1 MKKIIL
7 SLLLLVS
14 FVGAQTASA
23 FSFDWGV
30 TGGFNLT
37 KLKVDK
43 QSKFFDTKGNAGWF
57 AGVKANVGLF
67 AGFGLD
73 GALLYNQMKY
83 STTATYQFDVVTI
96 STPDVVTINET
107 SRSFAIPINLK
118 YSIGLGKTANVYV
131 TTGPQFDFAIGD
143 KKDKDNATS
152 IISSF
157 EQENMTTSWNVGA
170 GVKLF
175 KHLDLGLSYNFGLS
189 KAAKQSLDLVSGA
202 TVGIKPPY
210 DFSDVKANTFK
221 IQATY
226 YF

>member
-1 MKKIIL
+1 MKKIIF
-7 SLLLLVS
+7 SLVLLVS
-14 FVGAQTASA
+14 IVGAQTASA

-37 KLKVDK
+37 KLKIDK
-43 QSKFFDTKGNAGWF
+43 QSKFFDTNGNSGWF
-57 AGVKANVGLF
+57 LGVKANVGLIG
-67 AGFGLD
+67 GFGLD

-83 STTATYQFDVVTI
+83 STTADFGLDAVTI
-96 STPDVVTINET
+96 SET

-118 YSIGLGKTANVYV
+118 YSIGLGKMANVYV
-131 TTGPQFDFAIGD
+131 TTGPQFDFALGD
-143 KKDKDNATS
+143 KNDKDNATLIVS
-152 IISSF
+152 TF
-157 EQENMTTSWNVGA
+157 EQENLTTSWNVGA

-189 KAAKQSLDLVSGA
+189 KAAKQTLDLVGGT
-202 TVGIKPPY
+202 TVGVTLPY
-210 DFSDVKANTFK
+210 EFNSVKANTFK

>member
-7 SLLLLVS
+7 SLVLLVS

-37 KLKVDK
+37 KLKFDK
-43 QSKFFDTKGNAGWF
+43 ASKSFDTNGQAGWF
-57 AGVKANVGLF
+57 LGLKANVGLIG
-67 AGFGLD
+67 GFGLD

-83 STTATYQFDVVTI
+83 TTTANLDLGAV
-96 STPDVVTINET
+96 STNEIVSINET
-107 SRSFAIPINLK
+107 ARSFAIPINLK
-118 YSIGLGKTANVYV
+118 YSIGLGKMANVYV
-131 TTGPQFDFAIGD
+131 TTGPQFDFAMGD
-143 KKDKDNATS
+143 KNDEDNTTA
-152 IISSF
+152 IVSSF

-189 KAAKQSLDLVSGA
+189 KAAKQTIDIVGGT
-202 TVGIKPPY
+202 TVGTTLPY
-210 DFSDVKANTFK
+210 EFNNVKANTFK

>member
-7 SLLLLVS
+7 SLVLLVS

-43 QSKFFDTKGNAGWF
+43 QSKWYDSNNKAGWF
-57 AGVKANVGLF
+57 AGVKVNLGLI

-83 STTATYQFDVVTI
+83 TTTANLDLGTV
-96 STPDVVTINET
+96 SINET
-107 SRSFAIPINLK
+107 ARSFAIPVNLK
-118 YSIGLGKTANVYV
+118 YSIGLGKQANVYI

-143 KKDKDNATS
+143 KSEEDKVSTVA
-152 IISSF
+152 SSTF
-157 EQENMTTSWNVGA
+157 SQENMTTSWNVGA

-175 KHLDLGLSYNFGLS
+175 KHFDLGLSYNLGLS
-189 KAAKQSLDLVSGA
+189 KAANQ
-202 TVGIKPPY
+202 TVGGSTTLPHN
-210 DFSDVKANTFK
+210 SVKANTFK

>member
-7 SLLLLVS
+7 SLVLLVS
-14 FVGAQTASA
+14 IVGAQTASA

-37 KLKVDK
+37 KLKFDK
-43 QSKFFDTKGNAGWF
+43 KRKSFDTNGQAGWF
-57 AGVKANVGLF
+57 VGVKGNVGLNG
-67 AGFGLD
+67 GFGLD
-73 GALLYNQMKY
+73 GALLHT
-83 STTATYQFDVVTI
+83 TTADYGLGTV
-96 STPDVVTINET
+96 SINET
-107 SRSFAIPINLK
+107 ARSFAIPINLK
-118 YSIGLGKTANVYV
+118 YSFGLGKTANVYV

-143 KKDKDNATS
+143 KSDDDNAALIVST
-152 IISSF
+152 F

-175 KHLDLGLSYNFGLS
+175 KHFDLGVSYNFGLS
-189 KAAKQSLDLVSGA
+189 KAAKQTNDLVSGT
-202 TVGIKPPY
+202 TVGITLPNNN
-210 DFSDVKANTFK
+210 SVKANTFK

>member
-7 SLLLLVS
+7 SLVLLVS
-14 FVGAQTASA
+14 IIGAQTASA

-37 KLKVDK
+37 KLKFDK
-43 QSKFFDTKGNAGWF
+43 ESKLFDTNGQAGWF
-57 AGVKANVGLF
+57 LGVKGNVGLI
-67 AGFGLD
+67 AGLGLD

-83 STTATYQFDVVTI
+83 TTTADYGLGTV
-96 STPDVVTINET
+96 SINET
-107 SRSFAIPINLK
+107 ARSFAIPINLK
-118 YSIGLGKTANVYV
+118 YSIGLGKMANVYV
-131 TTGPQFDFAIGD
+131 TTGPQFDFAMGD
-143 KKDKDNATS
+143 KNDEDNTTA
-152 IISSF
+152 IVSSF

-189 KAAKQSLDLVSGA
+189 KAAKQTIDLVSG
-202 TVGIKPPY
+202 TTMGITLPNNN
-210 DFSDVKANTFK
+210 SVKANTFK

>member
-7 SLLLLVS
+7 SLVLLVS

-37 KLKVDK
+37 KLKIDK
-43 QSKFFDTKGNAGWF
+43 ESKSFDTNGQAGWF
-57 AGVKANVGLF
+57 VGLKANVSLI

-83 STTATYQFDVVTI
+83 TNTATFNNASVSV
-96 STPDVVTINET
+96 NET

-118 YSIGLGKTANVYV
+118 YSIGLGKLANVYV
-131 TTGPQFDFAIGD
+131 TTGPQFDFALGN
-143 KKDKDNATS
+143 KKNDDNATLIVS
-152 IISSF
+152 TF

-189 KAAKQSLDLVSGA
+189 ETAKQ
-202 TVGIKPPY
+202 TINIVGGTTIGSTLPANFNTK
-210 DFSDVKANTFK
+210 VKANTFK

>member
-7 SLLLLVS
+7 SLVLLVS

-43 QSKFFDTKGNAGWF
+43 QSKWYDSNNKAGWF
-57 AGVKANVGLF
+57 AGVKVNLGLI

-83 STTATYQFDVVTI
+83 STTANITS
-96 STPDVVTINET
+96 STLSINET
-107 SRSFAIPINLK
+107 ARSFAIPINFK
-118 YSIGLGKTANVYV
+118 YSIGLGKQANVYI

-143 KKDKDNATS
+143 KSDEDKGGV
-152 IISSF
+152 IVSSF
-157 EQENMTTSWNVGA
+157 ERENMTTSWNVGA

-175 KHLDLGLSYNFGLS
+175 KHFDLGLSYNFGLS
-189 KAAKQSLDLVSGA
+189 KAADQTLSSTSLPLNS
-202 TVGIKPPY
+202 
-210 DFSDVKANTFK
+210 VKANTFK

>member
-7 SLLLLVS
+7 SLVLLVS

-37 KLKVDK
+37 KLKFDK
-43 QSKFFDTKGNAGWF
+43 ASKSFDTNGQAGWF
-57 AGVKANVGLF
+57 LGLKANVGLIG
-67 AGFGLD
+67 GFGLD

-83 STTATYQFDVVTI
+83 TTTADYGLGTV
-96 STPDVVTINET
+96 SINET
-107 SRSFAIPINLK
+107 ARSFAIPINLK
-118 YSIGLGKTANVYV
+118 YSVGLGKMANVYV
-131 TTGPQFDFAIGD
+131 TTGPQFDFAMGD
-143 KKDKDNATS
+143 KNDDDNTTA
-152 IISSF
+152 IVSSF

-189 KAAKQSLDLVSGA
+189 KAAKQTIDLVSGT
-202 TVGIKPPY
+202 TVGITLPNNN
-210 DFSDVKANTFK
+210 SVKANTFK

>member
-7 SLLLLVS
+7 SLVLLVS

-43 QSKFFDTKGNAGWF
+43 QSKWYDSNNKAGWF
-57 AGVKANVGLF
+57 AGVKVNLGLI

-83 STTATYQFDVVTI
+83 STTANITS
-96 STPDVVTINET
+96 STLSINET
-107 SRSFAIPINLK
+107 ARSFAIPINLK
-118 YSIGLGKTANVYV
+118 YSIGLGKQANVYI
-131 TTGPQFDFAIGD
+131 TTGPQLDFAIGD
-143 KKDKDNATS
+143 KSDEDKGGV
-152 IISSF
+152 IVSSF
-157 EQENMTTSWNVGA
+157 ERENMTTSWNVGT

-175 KHLDLGLSYNFGLS
+175 KHFDLGLSYNFGLS
-189 KAAKQSLDLVSGA
+189 KAADQALSSTSLPLNS
-202 TVGIKPPY
+202 
-210 DFSDVKANTFK
+210 VKANTFK

>member
-7 SLLLLVS
+7 SLVLLIS

-37 KLKVDK
+37 KLKFDK
-43 QSKFFDTKGNAGWF
+43 KRKSFDTNGQAGWF
-57 AGVKANVGLF
+57 VGVKGNVGLIG
-67 AGFGLD
+67 GFGLD

-83 STTATYQFDVVTI
+83 TTTANLDLGAL
-96 STPDVVTINET
+96 STNEIVSINET
-107 SRSFAIPINLK
+107 ARSFAIPINLK
-118 YSIGLGKTANVYV
+118 YSFGLGKTANVYV

-143 KKDKDNATS
+143 KSDDDNAALIVST
-152 IISSF
+152 F

-189 KAAKQSLDLVSGA
+189 KAAKQTLDLVGGT
-202 TVGIKPPY
+202 TVGITTPY
-210 DFSDVKANTFK
+210 KFNDVKANTFK

>member
-7 SLLLLVS
+7 SLVLLVS
-14 FVGAQTASA
+14 IIGAQTASA

-37 KLKVDK
+37 KLKFDK
-43 QSKFFDTKGNAGWF
+43 ESKSFDTNGQPGWF
-57 AGVKANVGLF
+57 VGLKANVSLI

-83 STTATYQFDVVTI
+83 TNTATFNNASVSV
-96 STPDVVTINET
+96 NET

-118 YSIGLGKTANVYV
+118 YSIGLGKLANVYV
-131 TTGPQFDFAIGD
+131 TTGPQFDFALGD
-143 KKDKDNATS
+143 KKNDDNATLIVS
-152 IISSF
+152 TF

-189 KAAKQSLDLVSGA
+189 ETAKQ
-202 TVGIKPPY
+202 TINIVGGTTIGSTLPANFNTK
-210 DFSDVKANTFK
+210 VKANTFK

>member
-1 MKKIIL
+1 MKKIIF
-7 SLLLLVS
+7 SLVLLAS
-14 FVGAQTASA
+14 IVGAQTASA
-23 FSFDWGV
+23 FGFDWGV

-37 KLKVDK
+37 KLKIDK
-43 QSKFFDTKGNAGWF
+43 ESKSFDTNGQAGWF
-57 AGVKANVGLF
+57 VGLKANVSLI

-83 STTATYQFDVVTI
+83 TNTATFNNASVSV
-96 STPDVVTINET
+96 NET

-118 YSIGLGKTANVYV
+118 YSIGLGKLANVYV
-131 TTGPQFDFAIGD
+131 TTGPQFDFALGN
-143 KKDKDNATS
+143 KKNDDNATLIVS
-152 IISSF
+152 TF

-189 KAAKQSLDLVSGA
+189 ETAKQ
-202 TVGIKPPY
+202 TINIVGGTTIGSTLPANFNTK
-210 DFSDVKANTFK
+210 VKANTFK

>member
-7 SLLLLVS
+7 SLVLLVS

-30 TGGFNLT
+30 TGGYNLT
-37 KLKVDK
+37 KLKIDK
-43 QSKFFDTKGNAGWF
+43 QSKFFDTNGNSGWF
-57 AGVKANVGLF
+57 LGVKANVGLIG
-67 AGFGLD
+67 GFGLD

-83 STTATYQFDVVTI
+83 STTADFGLDAVTI
-96 STPDVVTINET
+96 SET

-118 YSIGLGKTANVYV
+118 YSIGLGKMANVYV
-131 TTGPQFDFAIGD
+131 TTGPQFDFSMGD
-143 KKDKDNATS
+143 KNDEDNTTA
-152 IISSF
+152 IVSSF

-189 KAAKQSLDLVSGA
+189 KAAKQTLDLVGGT
-202 TVGIKPPY
+202 TVGVTLPY
-210 DFSDVKANTFK
+210 EFNNVKANTFK

>member
-7 SLLLLVS
+7 SLVLLVS

-43 QSKFFDTKGNAGWF
+43 QSKWYDSNNKAGWF
-57 AGVKANVGLF
+57 AGVKVNLGLI

-83 STTATYQFDVVTI
+83 STTANITS
-96 STPDVVTINET
+96 STLSINET
-107 SRSFAIPINLK
+107 ARSFAIPINLK
-118 YSIGLGKTANVYV
+118 YSVGLGKLANVYI

-143 KKDKDNATS
+143 KSDEDKATAIVS
-152 IISSF
+152 TF

-189 KAAKQSLDLVSGA
+189 KAAKQTIDLVSGT
-202 TVGIKPPY
+202 TVGITLPNNN
-210 DFSDVKANTFK
+210 SVKANTFK

>member
-7 SLLLLVS
+7 SLVLLVS
-14 FVGAQTASA
+14 IVGAQTASA

-37 KLKVDK
+37 KLKFDK
-43 QSKFFDTKGNAGWF
+43 ASKSFDTNGQAGWF
-57 AGVKANVGLF
+57 LGLKANVGLIG
-67 AGFGLD
+67 GFGLD

-83 STTATYQFDVVTI
+83 TTTADYGLGTV
-96 STPDVVTINET
+96 SINET
-107 SRSFAIPINLK
+107 ARSFAIPINLK
-118 YSIGLGKTANVYV
+118 YSIGLGKMANVYV
-131 TTGPQFDFAIGD
+131 TTGPQFDFALGD
-143 KKDKDNATS
+143 KSDDDNAALIVST
-152 IISSF
+152 F

-189 KAAKQSLDLVSGA
+189 KAAKQTINLVGGT
-202 TVGIKPPY
+202 TVGVTLPY
-210 DFSDVKANTFK
+210 EFNNVKANTFK

>member
-83 STTATYQFDVVTI
+83 STAADFGLDAI
-96 STPDVVTINET
+96 SINET

-118 YSIGLGKTANVYV
+118 YSIGLGKMANVYV

-143 KKDKDNATS
+143 KKDKDNATL
-152 IISSF
+152 IVSSF

-189 KAAKQSLDLVSGA
+189 ETAKQTIDIVGGA
-202 TVGIKPPY
+202 TIGSTLPENFNTK
-210 DFSDVKANTFK
+210 VKANTFK

>member
-7 SLLLLVS
+7 SLVLLVS

-37 KLKVDK
+37 KLKFDK
-43 QSKFFDTKGNAGWF
+43 ASKSFDTNGQAGWF
-57 AGVKANVGLF
+57 LGLKANVGLIG
-67 AGFGLD
+67 GFGLD

-83 STTATYQFDVVTI
+83 STTANITS
-96 STPDVVTINET
+96 STLSINET
-107 SRSFAIPINLK
+107 ARSFAIPVNLK
-118 YSIGLGKTANVYV
+118 YSIGLGKQANVYI

-143 KKDKDNATS
+143 KSDEDKGGV
-152 IISSF
+152 IVSSF
-157 EQENMTTSWNVGA
+157 ERENMTTSWNVGA

-175 KHLDLGLSYNFGLS
+175 KHFDLGLSYNLGLS
-189 KAAKQSLDLVSGA
+189 KAANQ
-202 TVGIKPPY
+202 TVGGSTTLPLN
-210 DFSDVKANTFK
+210 SVKANTFK

>member
-7 SLLLLVS
+7 SLVLLVS

-30 TGGFNLT
+30 TGGYNLT
-37 KLKVDK
+37 KLKIDN
-43 QSKFFDTKGNAGWF
+43 QSKFFDTNGNSGWF
-57 AGVKANVGLF
+57 LGVKANVGIV

-83 STTATYQFDVVTI
+83 TNTATFNNASV
-96 STPDVVTINET
+96 SINET

-118 YSIGLGKTANVYV
+118 YSIGLGKMANVYV
-131 TTGPQFDFAIGD
+131 TTGPQFDFALGD
-143 KKDKDNATS
+143 KKNDDNATLIVS
-152 IISSF
+152 TF

-189 KAAKQSLDLVSGA
+189 ETAKQ
-202 TVGIKPPY
+202 TINNVGGVTIGFTPLGNFDTK
-210 DFSDVKANTFK
+210 VKANTFK

>member
-7 SLLLLVS
+7 SLVLLVS

-43 QSKFFDTKGNAGWF
+43 QSKWYDSNNKAGWF
-57 AGVKANVGLF
+57 AGVKVNLGLI

-83 STTATYQFDVVTI
+83 TNTATFNNASVSV
-96 STPDVVTINET
+96 NET

-118 YSIGLGKTANVYV
+118 YSIGLGKLANVYV
-131 TTGPQFDFAIGD
+131 TTGPQFDFALGN
-143 KKDKDNATS
+143 KKNDDNATLIVS
-152 IISSF
+152 TF
-157 EQENMTTSWNVGA
+157 EQEHMTTSWNVGA

-189 KAAKQSLDLVSGA
+189 ETAKQ
-202 TVGIKPPY
+202 TINIVGGTTIGSTLPANFNTK
-210 DFSDVKANTFK
+210 VKANTFK

>member
-7 SLLLLVS
+7 SLVLLVS

-30 TGGFNLT
+30 TGGYNLT
-37 KLKVDK
+37 KLKIDN
-43 QSKFFDTKGNAGWF
+43 QSKFFDTNGNSGWF
-57 AGVKANVGLF
+57 LGVKGNVGLI

-83 STTATYQFDVVTI
+83 ATTADFGLDAVTI
-96 STPDVVTINET
+96 SET

-118 YSIGLGKTANVYV
+118 YSIGLGKLANVYV
-131 TTGPQFDFAIGD
+131 TTGPQFDFALGD
-143 KKDKDNATS
+143 KNDKDNATLIVS
-152 IISSF
+152 TF

-189 KAAKQSLDLVSGA
+189 KAAKQTLDVVGGT
-202 TVGIKPPY
+202 TVGVTLPY
-210 DFSDVKANTFK
+210 EFNSVKANTFK

>member
-7 SLLLLVS
+7 SLVLLVS

-43 QSKFFDTKGNAGWF
+43 QSKWYDSNNKAGWF
-57 AGVKANVGLF
+57 AGVKVNLGLV

-83 STTATYQFDVVTI
+83 TTTADYSLGTV
-96 STPDVVTINET
+96 SINET
-107 SRSFAIPINLK
+107 ARSFAIPINLK
-118 YSIGLGKTANVYV
+118 YSVGLGKMANVYV
-131 TTGPQFDFAIGD
+131 TTGPQFDFALGNKSD
-143 KKDKDNATS
+143 DDNTTAFVST
-152 IISSF
+152 F

-189 KAAKQSLDLVSGA
+189 KAAKQTIDLVSGT
-202 TVGIKPPY
+202 TVGITLP
-210 DFSDVKANTFK
+210 DNNSVKANTFK

>member
-7 SLLLLVS
+7 SLVLLAS
-14 FVGAQTASA
+14 IVGAQTASA

-37 KLKVDK
+37 KLKFDK

-57 AGVKANVGLF
+57 AGVKGNVGLI

-83 STTATYQFDVVTI
+83 STTADYGLGAV
-96 STPDVVTINET
+96 SINET
-107 SRSFAIPINLK
+107 ARSFAIPINLK
-118 YSIGLGKTANVYV
+118 YSVGLGKLANVYV

-143 KKDKDNATS
+143 KSDEDKATAIVS
-152 IISSF
+152 TF

-189 KAAKQSLDLVSGA
+189 KAAKQTLDVVGGA
-202 TVGIKPPY
+202 TVGITTPY
-210 DFSDVKANTFK
+210 KFDDVKANTFK

>member
-7 SLLLLVS
+7 SLVLLVS

-43 QSKFFDTKGNAGWF
+43 QSKWYDSNNKAGWF
-57 AGVKANVGLF
+57 AGVKVNLGLI

-83 STTATYQFDVVTI
+83 ATTANITS
-96 STPDVVTINET
+96 STLSINET
-107 SRSFAIPINLK
+107 ARSFAIPINLK
-118 YSIGLGKTANVYV
+118 YSIGLGKQANVYF

-143 KKDKDNATS
+143 KSDEDKGGG
-152 IISSF
+152 IVSSF
-157 EQENMTTSWNVGA
+157 ERENMTTSWNVGT

-175 KHLDLGLSYNFGLS
+175 KHFDLGLSYNFGLS
-189 KAAKQSLDLVSGA
+189 KAADQALSSTTLPLNS
-202 TVGIKPPY
+202 
-210 DFSDVKANTFK
+210 VKANTFK

>member
-1 MKKIIL
+1 MKKIIF
-7 SLLLLVS
+7 SLVLLVS
-14 FVGAQTASA
+14 IVGAQTASA

-43 QSKFFDTKGNAGWF
+43 QSKLFDNNNKAGWF
-57 AGVKANVGLF
+57 VGVKANMGLV
-67 AGFGLD
+67 AGLGLD

-83 STTATYQFDVVTI
+83 TTTAQYNNSGV
-96 STPDVVTINET
+96 SINET
-107 SRSFAIPINLK
+107 ARSFAIPINLK
-118 YSIGLGKTANVYV
+118 YSIGLGKLANVYI
-131 TTGPQFDFAIGD
+131 TTGPQFDFAIGN
-143 KKDKDNATS
+143 KKDKDDTPLIVS
-152 IISSF
+152 TF
-157 EQENMTTSWNVGA
+157 ERENMTTSWNVGA

-189 KAAKQSLDLVSGA
+189 ETAKQTINNVGGVTSGSPLN
-202 TVGIKPPY
+202 TN
-210 DFSDVKANTFK
+210 VKANTFK

>member
-1 MKKIIL
+1 MKKIIF
-7 SLLLLVS
+7 SLVLLVS
-14 FVGAQTASA
+14 IVGAQTASA

-43 QSKFFDTKGNAGWF
+43 QSKLFDNNNKAGWF
-57 AGVKANVGLF
+57 VGVKANMGLV
-67 AGFGLD
+67 AGLGLD

-83 STTATYQFDVVTI
+83 TTSAVYNNVGV
-96 STPDVVTINET
+96 SINET
-107 SRSFAIPINLK
+107 ARSFAIPINLK
-118 YSIGLGKTANVYV
+118 YSIGLGKLANVYI
-131 TTGPQFDFAIGD
+131 TTGPQFDFAIGN
-143 KKDKDNATS
+143 KKDNDNSPLIVST
-152 IISSF
+152 F
-157 EQENMTTSWNVGA
+157 ERENMTTSWNVGA

-189 KAAKQSLDLVSGA
+189 ETAKQTVNNVGGA
-202 TVGIKPPY
+202 MIDSRPLE
-210 DFSDVKANTFK
+210 DFNTKVKANTFK